1 MIKEKR
7 ERIRWKFHGPQK
19 RDCFWMSAIKIN
31 VRVSICVTKKRHDL
45 TKLGVMRQV
54 VTCKFPRDTTT
65 FYVAH
70 RIAGTNFTSQFSAF
84 YVKSQKIKT

>member
-1 MIKEKR
+1 MYI
-7 ERIRWKFHGPQK
+7 
-19 RDCFWMSAIKIN
+19 
-31 VRVSICVTKKRHDL
+31 VDL
-45 TKLGVMRQV
+45 TKLGVHDETGRNLP
-54 VTCKFPRDTTT
+54 FPRDILPN